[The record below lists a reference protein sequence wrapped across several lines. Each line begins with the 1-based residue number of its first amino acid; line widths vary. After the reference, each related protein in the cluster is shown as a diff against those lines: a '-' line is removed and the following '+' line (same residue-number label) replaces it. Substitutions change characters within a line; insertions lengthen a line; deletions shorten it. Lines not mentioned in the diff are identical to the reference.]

1 MIHNVADVTP
11 AGVAVPLAVTRTAC
25 NWLQVICPTGNAAAI
40 RIGDPS
46 TSATSGLAIPA
57 GGGMLFPPIGD
68 DQYLDLALIYVYGT
82 TTDKI
87 SAVYGRH

>member
-1 MIHNVADVTP
+1 MIHNVPDVTP
-11 AGVAVPLAVTRTAC
+11 GGAAVPLAATRTPC
-25 NWLQVICPTGNAAAI
+25 NWLQVICPSGNGAVI
-40 RIGDPS
+40 RIGDSS
-46 TSATSGLAIPA
+46 TGATSGLAIPA

-68 DQYLDLALIYVYGT
+68 DQYLDLALIYVFGT